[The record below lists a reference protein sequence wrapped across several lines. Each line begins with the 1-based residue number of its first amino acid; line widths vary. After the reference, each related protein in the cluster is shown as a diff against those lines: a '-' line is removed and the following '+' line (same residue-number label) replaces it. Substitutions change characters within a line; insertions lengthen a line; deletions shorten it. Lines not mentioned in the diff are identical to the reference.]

1 MRDTVYLDYDAAT
14 LFAEYNNR
22 GKVSDYEDYAAD
34 WAARSA
40 ATRQKLSS
48 ASIDLTYGD
57 GPRETFDLFL
67 PENDNPPLF
76 AFIHGGYWQ
85 WNDKNS
91 YAFLAEPFIE
101 AGIAFANIEYAL
113 CPSVNL
119 TELVDQVRQAF
130 AHLWRNGNDLGFDRD
145 RIMVSGHSAGGHLT
159 GVILTTDWA
168 TYGDDLPARLV
179 TTGMPISGVFD
190 LEPIRHTPI
199 SDPLGLDAA
208 TAAMLSPMFNQP
220 RAGADTV
227 ITLGAHEGREFHRQA
242 EEFAAHCRRQGVEIS
257 INSIPGCNHFSVI
270 ETLAASDGALFH
282 TAQNL
287 IQAQRG

>member
-40 ATRQKLSS
+40 TTRQKLSS

-113 CPSVNL
+113 CPSVDL
-119 TELVDQVRQAF
+119 AQLVDQVRRAF

-168 TYGDDLPARLV
+168 AYGNDLTARLV
-179 TTGMPISGVFD
+179 TAGMPISGVFD

-199 SDPLGLDAA
+199 GDPLGLDAA

-257 INSIPGCNHFSVI
+257 INSVPGCNHFSVI
-270 ETLAASDGALFH
+270 ETLAASDGTLFQ

>member
-1 MRDTVYLDYDAAT
+1 MRDTIYLDYDAMT

-34 WAARSA
+34 CAIRSEAAR
-40 ATRQKLSS
+40 QNLSN

-57 GPRETFDLFL
+57 GPRETYDLFL
-67 PENDNPPLF
+67 PENKTPPLF

-113 CPSVNL
+113 CPNVNL
-119 TELVDQVRQAF
+119 VQLVDQVRRAF

-145 RIMVSGHSAGGHLT
+145 QIMVSGHSAGGHLA
-159 GVILTTDWA
+159 GVILTTDWNA
-168 TYGDDLPARLV
+168 YSNDLPARLV
-179 TTGMPISGVFD
+179 TAGMPISGVFD

-199 SDPLGLDAA
+199 GDALGLDAPTA
-208 TAAMLSPMFNQP
+208 TMLSPMFNQP
-220 RAGADTV
+220 RTGADTV

-242 EEFAAHCRRQGVEIS
+242 EEFGSHCRRQGVTIN
-257 INSIPGCNHFSVI
+257 INSVPNCNHFSVI
-270 ETLAASDGALFH
+270 ETLARSDGALFQ
-282 TAQNL
+282 TALNL
-287 IQAQRG
+287 LQTEHG

>member
-1 MRDTVYLDYDAAT
+1 MRDTIYLDYDAMA

-22 GKVSDYEDYAAD
+22 GKVSDYEDYATD
-34 WAARSA
+34 WAIRSEVV
-40 ATRQKLSS
+40 RENLSN

-57 GPRETFDLFL
+57 GPRETYDLFL
-67 PENDNPPLF
+67 PENNTPPLF

-113 CPSVNL
+113 CPNVDL
-119 TELVDQVRQAF
+119 VELVDQVRRAF

-145 RIMVSGHSAGGHLT
+145 QIMVSGHSAGGHLT
-159 GVILTTDWA
+159 GVILTTDWNA
-168 TYGDDLPARLV
+168 YSNDLPARLV
-179 TTGMPISGVFD
+179 TAGMPISGVFD

-199 SDPLGLDAA
+199 GDALGLDAPTA
-208 TAAMLSPMFNQP
+208 TMLSPMFNQP
-220 RAGADTV
+220 RTGADMV

-242 EEFAAHCRRQGVEIS
+242 EEFAAHCRRQGVNIN
-257 INSIPGCNHFSVI
+257 INSVPHCNHFNVI
-270 ETLAASDGALFH
+270 ETLARSDGALFQ
-282 TAQNL
+282 TALDLLQTKHS
-287 IQAQRG
+287 